1 MDGNP
6 MRDDLPVFD
15 LATRARN
22 GEKQAWDTIVERY
35 SPLTWSICRRH
46 QLDDADAEDVGRA
59 VWLQLASQ
67 LADLPAPA
75 ALPGWLAATTRREC
89 RRVLRARCGPPGDGY
104 VPDTEN
110 IPDDDS
116 ATVECELLLAER
128 NATLREA
135 FTRLPPDHQR
145 LLALLM
151 ADPPMPYAEI
161 SAMLG
166 TSAESI
172 GPLRSRCL
180 DTLRRDPAITELLR
194 AEAQAQAARTDR
206 LR

>member
-6 MRDDLPVFD
+6 MRDDLLVFD

-22 GEKQAWDTIVERY
+22 GEKQAWDAIIERY
-35 SPLTWSICRRH
+35 SPLIWSICCRH
-46 QLDDADAEDVGRA
+46 QLGGSDAEDVGRA
-59 VWLQLASQ
+59 VWLQLVSK
-67 LADLPAPA
+67 LADLRDPA

-89 RRVLRARCGPPGDGY
+89 YRVLHARCGTRR
-104 VPDTEN
+104 DTEN
-110 IPDDDS
+110 IPDDDRV
-116 ATVECELLLAER
+116 TVEHELVLAKR

-135 FTRLPPDHQR
+135 LTRLPPDHQQ

-151 ADPPMPYAEI
+151 ADPRMPDAEI
-161 SAMLG
+161 SARLG
-166 TSAESI
+166 LSAEDI

-180 DTLRRDPAITELLR
+180 NELRCDPAIATLIG

-206 LR
+206 PR

>member
-1 MDGNP
+1 
-6 MRDDLPVFD
+6 MRDDLPVLD

-22 GEKQAWDTIVERY
+22 GEKQAWDAIIERY
-35 SPLTWSICRRH
+35 SPLIWSICRRS
-46 QLDDADAEDVGRA
+46 QLEGTEAEDVGRA
-59 VWLQLASQ
+59 VWLQLVSK
-67 LADLPAPA
+67 LADLPDPA

-89 RRVLRARCGPPGDGY
+89 CRVLRARCGPPADGH

-110 IPDDDS
+110 IPDDDT
-116 ATVECELLLAER
+116 ATADRELPLAER

-145 LLALLM
+145 LLALLT

-161 SAMLG
+161 AAKLG
-166 TSAESI
+166 TSAGSI

-180 DTLRRDPAITELLR
+180 DKLRRDPAIAALLK
-194 AEAQAQAARTDR
+194 AEAQAQGRQD
-206 LR
+206 